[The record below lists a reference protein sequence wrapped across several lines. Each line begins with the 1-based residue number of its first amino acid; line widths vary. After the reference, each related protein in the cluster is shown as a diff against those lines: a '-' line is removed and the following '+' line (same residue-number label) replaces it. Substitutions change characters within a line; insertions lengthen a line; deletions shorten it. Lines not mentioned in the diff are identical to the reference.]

1 MSSFDPA
8 SAFLGHYTQTDGTV
22 EFYTRVAGQLR
33 PTDVVIDLGAGR
45 GGWYEDDTSEPRR
58 AIRAL
63 RDRCARLI
71 GVDVDDAVL
80 ENRSTTENHVMDAG
94 RVPLPDAVADLI
106 VADFVLEHVKNPLDF
121 VAEVDRLLKPG
132 GLFCA
137 RTPHALNYIS
147 LGARILPKAT
157 HEWVMGAVQEDR
169 QTEDVFEAYYRMNK
183 LSEINTLFRGWKN
196 YSYIF
201 RTEPGYYFGS
211 CFVHNFLSHLHWL
224 MPAVFSANLMVF
236 VLKQEDREEEKV

>member
-1 MSSFDPA
+1 M
-8 SAFLGHYTQTDGTV
+8 
-22 EFYTRVAGQLR
+22 
-33 PTDVVIDLGAGR
+33 
-45 GGWYEDDTSEPRR
+45 
-58 AIRAL
+58 
-63 RDRCARLI
+63 
-71 GVDVDDAVL
+71 
-80 ENRSTTENHVMDAG
+80 
-94 RVPLPDAVADLI
+94 
-106 VADFVLEHVKNPLDF
+106 ADFVLEHVKNPLDF